1 MGQHLPDA
9 DAVLPSLGELRPE
22 IGNAA
27 VEVQG
32 ATVVEQLQAQGR
44 HYILGALAPSITVAP
59 GTTVVLKEGLFVG
72 PKLQKQL
79 ETLHPELDLV
89 ADYGVLTLLSKP
101 LFWLLDHAH
110 SIVKNWGLAIIIVTF
125 LLKLLFY
132 PLSEKAGRSM
142 ARMRALAPRM
152 KQLQELY
159 KDDRTKLG
167 QETMELY
174 KREKVN
180 PLAGCLPMLI
190 QMPVFLALVDG
201 AAYTQTELARIAS
214 VEQPTMANTLA
225 RMERDGLIERTPD
238 PADRRS
244 SLVSLN
250 KLGRKRAAEA
260 MEAALAVNEVA
271 FARLSAAERKTFFD
285 LLHRVIAVLD
295 ADGKA

>member
-1 MGQHLPDA
+1 MDESYDRETSGGY
-9 DAVLPSLGELRPE
+9 VTNR
-22 IGNAA
+22 AA
-27 VEVQG
+27 R
-32 ATVVEQLQAQGR
+32 AF
-44 HYILGALAPSITVAP
+44 I
-59 GTTVVLKEGLFVG
+59 
-72 PKLQKQL
+72 
-79 ETLHPELDLV
+79 
-89 ADYGVLTLLSKP
+89 
-101 LFWLLDHAH
+101 
-110 SIVKNWGLAIIIVTF
+110 
-125 LLKLLFY
+125 
-132 PLSEKAGRSM
+132 
-142 ARMRALAPRM
+142 RAL
-152 KQLQELY
+152 
-159 KDDRTKLG
+159 DRRLLNG
-167 QETMELY
+167 S
-174 KREKVN
+174 
-180 PLAGCLPMLI
+180 AG